1 MIEELRKELAVKD
14 DFIKELKQ
22 CINRDSPQSL
32 PEVPLLEERQGR
44 MDRSVHEEV

>member
-1 MIEELRKELAVKD
+1 MIEELRKELADKD

-32 PEVPLLEERQGR
+32 PEVPLLEERHGR
-44 MDRSVHEEV
+44 MDHSVNEKV